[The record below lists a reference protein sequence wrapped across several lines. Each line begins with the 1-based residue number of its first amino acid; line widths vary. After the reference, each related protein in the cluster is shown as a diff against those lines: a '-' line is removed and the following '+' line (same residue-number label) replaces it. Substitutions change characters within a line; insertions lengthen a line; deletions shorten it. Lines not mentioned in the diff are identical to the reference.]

1 MEIDKIVLV
10 IRSTRLEENIKRFNT
25 KSQAKFFVQSRGQS
39 FDDYEQEDSNYQA
52 ARDLVEHLIPKG
64 IKLQIIDRTFL
75 PNFVFGPKDLV
86 ITLGQD
92 GLVVNTAK
100 YLNGQYVVAVNPDP
114 ARFDGILLPFQVQDL
129 EKILPKI
136 LEDQFSHKN
145 ITMGKMSLNDGQVLY
160 AFNDFFVGAK
170 SHISSRYTIHFN
182 QMTERHSSSGII
194 ISTPAGSTGWLSSVF
209 NMTKGVSKFQGS
221 SLTWNQSKLNWD
233 DQKMIFVV
241 REPFKS
247 NWSGSDLVTGEILPN
262 LEIVIESLMPEQGV
276 IFSDGMET
284 DFIDFNSGATARIG
298 IAEKITKLVV

>member
-25 KSQAKFFVQSRGQS
+25 KSQAKFFVLSRGQS
-39 FDDYEQEDSNYQA
+39 FDDYEKEDSNYQT
-52 ARDLVEHLIPKG
+52 ARDSVEHLIPKG

-75 PNFVFGPKDLV
+75 TNFVFGPKDLV

-100 YLNGQYVVAVNPDP
+100 YLNGQFLVAVNPDP
-114 ARFDGILLPFQVQDL
+114 ARFDGILLPFRVPDL
-129 EKILPKI
+129 ADILPKI
-136 LEDQFSHKN
+136 QEDKFSYKN

-170 SHISSRYTIHFN
+170 SHISSRYTLHFN
-182 QMTERHSSSGII
+182 QKSERHSSSGII

-209 NMTKGVSKFQGS
+209 NMTNGVSKYQGS
-221 SLTWNQSKLNWD
+221 NVNWNQSKLNWD

-298 IAEKITKLVV
+298 IAEKITKLIV